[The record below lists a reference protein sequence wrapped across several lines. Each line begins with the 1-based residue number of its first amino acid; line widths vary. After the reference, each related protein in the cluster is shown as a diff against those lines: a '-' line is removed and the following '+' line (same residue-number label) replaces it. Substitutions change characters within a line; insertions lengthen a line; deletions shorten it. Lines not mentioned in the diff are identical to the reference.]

1 MNDDLTSEFVA
12 ETRDMLERIG
22 EALLLWE
29 AAPQDAARLDEIF
42 RFVHTVKGSCGF
54 IGLARIE
61 ALAHAAETELADVR
75 SGSRTADSALVG
87 TMLTIID
94 RIAIL
99 VAALELPNT
108 VVPDQLSDAALVA
121 ALGRNSISAVTEPA
135 GISPA
140 ARQRTVR
147 IAVPLLE
154 ALMTQVSDLVLVRNE
169 LVRTVRLLDD
179 PALLSGFERLAAIVT
194 DLRDSV
200 TRTRMQPIDRLF
212 ASLPRL
218 VRDTAK
224 ECGKLVTLELSG
236 QDVEIDREMV
246 EAIRDPLVHIVR
258 NAIDH
263 GIEHP
268 DVRAAA
274 GKSAASV
281 LRVAALQS
289 GNQISIEISDDG
301 HGIDT
306 DALIER
312 AIAVKKIDG
321 ARGDALDPSAAAQL
335 IFEPGLSTAETV
347 TTVSGRGVGMDVV
360 RANVERL
367 GGSVALVNR
376 PGFGLTVT
384 LRAPLTLSIVNA
396 LVVRAGGQG
405 FAVPRGSVQEVV
417 ALNRDHARLDAIGGG
432 HMAIVRGVAHP
443 AYILSRLLGLRV
455 SEPRL
460 AVIITTPSGKRYAL
474 AVDAVID
481 HEELVVR
488 PMAPQLAAQG
498 IFAGQS
504 LGDDGCPVIV
514 LDPVGIAACVGMSR
528 LVAPIGAPIVA
539 DIIDASQ
546 KNGSVVIATAF
557 DGRSIAVRS
566 VLVERLVET
575 SREDWLLVGGR
586 WFAAMDGRHLT
597 GCMAAEMPH
606 DGLISAM
613 ILFDG
618 QRRIILPVAG
628 VHDLVPLAGAVPV
641 NTDGVEGLLNIDGQ
655 PVELLD
661 ASGLFEGA
669 VSETSSRPVAALLL
683 DPTPWSTAILAPLV
697 VAAGYEVSFEPI
709 ENADLVIHLE
719 GDAAISSDAKHI
731 ALAREA
737 DGSVAIDRYDRQAL
751 RTLIETARR
760 ARA

>member
-1 MNDDLTSEFVA
+1 MKDDLTSEFVA
-12 ETRDMLERIG
+12 ETRDMIERIG
-22 EALLLWE
+22 EALLSWE
-29 AAPQDAARLDEIF
+29 AAPHDAARLDEIF

-54 IGLARIE
+54 IGLPRIE

-75 SGSRTADSALVG
+75 SGGRTADSALVG
-87 TMLTIID
+87 AMLNIID

-99 VAALELPNT
+99 VAALESPNT
-108 VVPDQLSDAALVA
+108 IVPDQLSDAALVA
-121 ALGRNSISAVTEPA
+121 ALDRNSVGTVNEPA
-135 GISPA
+135 GVSPA
-140 ARQRTVR
+140 APQRTVR

-179 PALLSGFERLAAIVT
+179 PALVSSFERLAAIVT

-212 ASLPRL
+212 ATLPRL

-236 QDVEIDREMV
+236 QDVEIDRELV
-246 EAIRDPLVHIVR
+246 QAIRDPLVHIVR

-263 GIEHP
+263 GIERP
-268 DVRAAA
+268 DARAAA
-274 GKSAASV
+274 GKPAASV

-312 AIAVKKIDG
+312 ATAAKKIDG
-321 ARGDALDPSAAAQL
+321 ARGDALDPSTAAQL
-335 IFEPGLSTAETV
+335 IFEPGLSTAEKV

-405 FAVPRGSVQEVV
+405 FAVPRGSVEEVV

-432 HMAIVRGVAHP
+432 HIAIVRGVAHP
-443 AYILSRLLGLRV
+443 AYILSSLLGLRV

-474 AVDAVID
+474 AVDAVTD

-498 IFAGQS
+498 FFAGQS
-504 LGDDGCPVIV
+504 LGDDGCPIIV
-514 LDPVGIAACVGMSR
+514 LDLVGIAASVGMSR
-528 LVAPIGAPIVA
+528 VFAPIVA
-539 DIIDASQ
+539 DIVDTPQ
-546 KNGSVVIATAF
+546 KIGSVVIATDF

-575 SREDWLLVGGR
+575 SRQDWLLVGGR
-586 WFAAMDGRHLT
+586 WFVAMDGGHLT
-597 GCMAAEMPH
+597 GCRAAELPN

-618 QRRIILPVAG
+618 QRRVILPVAG
-628 VHDLVPLAGAVPV
+628 VHDLVPLAGAVPID
-641 NTDGVEGLLNIDGQ
+641 TDGVEGLLNIDGQ

-661 ASGLFEGA
+661 ASCLFEGA

-683 DPTPWSTAILAPLV
+683 DQTPWSTAILAPLV
-697 VAAGYEVSFEPI
+697 VAAGYEVSFEPRA
-709 ENADLVIHLE
+709 NADLVIHLE
-719 GDAAISSDAKHI
+719 GDAAISSDVKHI
-731 ALAREA
+731 ALTREA
-737 DGSVAIDRYDRQAL
+737 DGSVAIDRYDRQTL
-751 RTLIETARR
+751 RALIETARR